1 MTRSL
6 LLLLQLWLTLTH
18 RLGAVHRAAAADRR
32 GRRERGDVPGWVMV
46 TIMSAAL
53 AVVLITV
60 AGPKLVSLFNDS
72 VDGVA
77 KTPAPKN

>member
-1 MTRSL
+1 MTRTL
-6 LLLLQLWLTLTH
+6 LLLLQLWTTL
-18 RLGAVHRAAAADRR
+18 LGRARR
-32 GRRERGDVPGWVMV
+32 AGHDRGDVPGWVMV

-77 KTPAPKN
+77 KTPAPKG

>member
-1 MTRSL
+1 
-6 LLLLQLWLTLTH
+6 
-18 RLGAVHRAAAADRR
+18 
-32 GRRERGDVPGWVMV
+32 MV